1 MPGSSNQCRGYSA
14 ACTEGLCTGI
24 IPIKQREC
32 PNHPTQLPE
41 TYGDVN
47 GHVDQRGGCGH
58 MDQCGFCS
66 PLDSED
72 HFYTTIIFLTEV
84 PFAPGSVTVVKKSEA
99 AAWASLHRGE
109 FTLKI

>member
-47 GHVDQRGGCGH
+47 GHVDQRG
-58 MDQCGFCS
+58 FCS

-84 PFAPGSVTVVKKSEA
+84 PFAPGSVTGVKKSKA